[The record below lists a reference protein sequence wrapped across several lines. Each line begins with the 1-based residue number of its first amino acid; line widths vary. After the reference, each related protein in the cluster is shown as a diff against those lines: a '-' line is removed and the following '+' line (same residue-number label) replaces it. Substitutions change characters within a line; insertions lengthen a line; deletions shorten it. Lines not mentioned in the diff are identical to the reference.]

1 MKNKVLV
8 LGVVFSLLVCSE
20 NMMAKERRGAELMI
34 TKTDGQQIAGE
45 LIAVKP
51 SSLLLLDSKTGAD
64 VSIEIEDIAVI
75 KITKKS
81 KAWIGGAF
89 GFAVGSLAGI
99 SIGAL
104 IDSIAEEDGG
114 GLSFGSFISI
124 VAIFG
129 AISAIPGMLIGAI
142 LGADKTIQIEGRPP
156 EKIKPVL
163 EKLRSQARITNF
175 Q

>member
-8 LGVVFSLLVCSE
+8 LVVVFSLPICSE

-34 TKTDGQQIAGE
+34 TTTDSQQIAGE

-64 VSIEIEDIAVI
+64 VSIELGDIAVI
-75 KITKKS
+75 KIMKKS

-89 GFAVGSLAGI
+89 GFAVGALAGI
-99 SIGAL
+99 SFAAF
-104 IDSIAEEDGG
+104 IDDMPEVSF
-114 GLSFGSFISI
+114 SFGSFISI
-124 VAIFG
+124 VAFFG
-129 AISAIPGMLIGAI
+129 AISAIPGVLIGAI
-142 LGADKTIQIEGRPP
+142 LGTDKTIQIEGKSP
-156 EKIKPVL
+156 EEIKAVL
-163 EKLRSQARITNF
+163 EGLRSQARITNF

>member
-1 MKNKVLV
+1 
-8 LGVVFSLLVCSE
+8 
-20 NMMAKERRGAELMI
+20 MI

>member
-8 LGVVFSLLVCSE
+8 LGVVFSLLICSE
-20 NMMAKERRGAELMI
+20 NIMAKERRGTELMI

-51 SSLLLLDSKTGAD
+51 SSLLLLDPKTGAD

-89 GFAVGSLAGI
+89 GFAVGSLAGM
-99 SIGAL
+99 SIGAF
-104 IDSIAEEDGG
+104 IDGIDEVRI
-114 GLSFGSFISI
+114 SFGGFISI
-124 VAIFG
+124 VAFFG
-129 AISAIPGMLIGAI
+129 VISAITGVLIGAI
-142 LGADKTIQIEGRPP
+142 LGTDKTIQIEGSSP
-156 EKIKPVL
+156 EEIEAVL
-163 EKLRSQARITNF
+163 EELRSQSRITNF

>member
-1 MKNKVLV
+1 MKNKIVVLLV
-8 LGVVFSLLVCSE
+8 AFSLLTSSA
-20 NMMAKERRGAELMI
+20 NLFGKERRGAELMI
-34 TKTDGQQIAGE
+34 TKTDSQQIAGE

-51 SSLLLLDSKTGAD
+51 SSLLLLDPKTGAD
-64 VSIEIEDIAVI
+64 VSIEIGDIAVI

-99 SIGAL
+99 SVGA
-104 IDSIAEEDGG
+104 IISDMEDVR
-114 GLSFGSFISI
+114 LSFAGFISI

-129 AISAIPGMLIGAI
+129 AISALPGMLIGAI
-142 LGADKTIQIEGRPP
+142 LGADKTIQIEGKPP

-163 EKLRSQARITNF
+163 EKLRSLARITNF

>member
-1 MKNKVLV
+1 MKNKIVVLLV
-8 LGVVFSLLVCSE
+8 AFSLLTSSA
-20 NMMAKERRGAELMI
+20 NLFGKERRGTELMI

-51 SSLLLLDSKTGAD
+51 SSLLLLDPKTGAD

-81 KAWIGGAF
+81 KAWTGGAF

-99 SIGAL
+99 SIGAM
-104 IDSIAEEDGG
+104 IDGISEEEGV
-114 GLSFGSFISI
+114 GLSFGSFIVI

-142 LGADKTIQIEGRPP
+142 LGADKTIQIEGKPP
-156 EKIKPVL
+156 EKIKSVL
-163 EKLRSQARITNF
+163 EKLRSLARITNF